1 MYKVWNI
8 SNSLQDFFL
17 TFVFNLFIL
26 AFLYSCSKRFFLDI
40 WHDPKADSTML
51 QGESWLDTIFDVK
64 IENEFLRKNFLLYLT
79 IFHLAGNII
88 KACQSLGCHILDLE
102 SNMEVFTEVLK
113 PLIEV
118 ATTEADIEHVHSFD
132 IDFPIKKRLRR
143 LFDYE

>member
-1 MYKVWNI
+1 
-8 SNSLQDFFL
+8 
-17 TFVFNLFIL
+17 
-26 AFLYSCSKRFFLDI
+26 LDI

-102 SNMEVFTEVLK
+102 SNMEVFTKVLK